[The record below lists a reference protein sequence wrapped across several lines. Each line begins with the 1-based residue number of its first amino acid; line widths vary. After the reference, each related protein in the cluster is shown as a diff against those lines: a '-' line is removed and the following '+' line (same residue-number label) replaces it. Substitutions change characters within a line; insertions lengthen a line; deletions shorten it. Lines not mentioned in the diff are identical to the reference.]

1 MPACPLRTR
10 NIKVNKKKFLPMWS
24 MCLTGKTGNKM
35 RIKGRAPDRGR
46 AGKEIKPI
54 SVEKKS
60 EQTARCVESDHVASW
75 GKVFQAEGTSW
86 V

>member
-1 MPACPLRTR
+1 M
-10 NIKVNKKKFLPMWS
+10 NKKKFLPMWGT
-24 MCLTGKTGNKM
+24 CLMGRMGNTM

-46 AGKEIKPI
+46 AMKEIQPI
-54 SVEKKS
+54 SVEKS

-75 GKVFQAEGTSW
+75 GKVFQAEDTSW